1 VLDRIA
7 VKGFRRA
14 VDVFTVLPDDAPG
27 FAAFAGALGAARAAY
42 LAQDWDAADQAF
54 SDLAMQTP
62 GFCDT
67 ALLARLYLDR
77 IAAWRLD
84 PPGPDWDGAEVALS
98 KR

>member
-1 VLDRIA
+1 
-7 VKGFRRA
+7 
-14 VDVFTVLPDDAPG
+14 
-27 FAAFAGALGAARAAY
+27 
-42 LAQDWDAADQAF
+42 
-54 SDLAMQTP
+54 MQTRA

-77 IAAWRLD
+77 IAAWRID